1 MGTPIPDPSLGRRF
15 SQFIVRHSSAPFAIA
30 GGVTIRWGQ
39 FVAEAR
45 ALANRLPQ
53 CPQVINLCENRYNF
67 CLSLVASLL
76 RGSTTLL
83 PPDRGARHLKVL
95 ELDYPNALILTDQPE
110 AAYPAALH
118 VVRPVVPPVA
128 GHVHLDLPDEQEAL
142 MAFTSGSTGAPRGYP
157 KTWGSLCESAR
168 LIDDRLGGSLGKTL
182 VATVPAQHMYGLE
195 LSILL
200 PLCRGAIL
208 YAGKPFFPADIAES
222 LGRVPSPRVLVT
234 TPIHL
239 RALLQSELPL
249 PPVAMLVSATAQLEP
264 ALARACEARFQA
276 PLLEIYG
283 CTEAGSIAG
292 RQPALDEPWT
302 LYESVILR
310 SGGSNIR
317 VEAPHLRE
325 PVELHDALESLDE
338 RRFSLIGRKTDLVN
352 IAGKRASLAALDG
365 VLLALDGVRDGA
377 FFLPE
382 DNTGVTPRLVVFVV
396 APGLTSHDILR
407 HLRAELDPAFLPRA
421 IHLVDRLPRNDRAK
435 LSRQKLEDL
444 LRHHQ
449 SNPVTNA
456 TG

>member
-1 MGTPIPDPSLGRRF
+1 MGTPIPDPSLGFRF
-15 SQFIVRHSSAPFAIA
+15 SQFTVRHSAAPFARV
-30 GGVTIRWGQ
+30 GEVTISWGQ

-45 ALANRLPQ
+45 ALANLLPQ
-53 CPQVINLCENRYNF
+53 RPQVINLCENRYNF
-67 CLSLVASLL
+67 CLSLLASLL
-76 RGSTTLL
+76 RGLTTLL

-95 ELDYPNALILTDQPE
+95 VQDYPNALILTDQPE

-128 GHVHLDLPDEQEAL
+128 GYVHLDLPDEQEAL

-168 LIDDRLGGSLGKTL
+168 LIDERLGGTLGKIL

-208 YAGKPFFPADIAES
+208 HAGKPFFPADIVET
-222 LGRVPSPRVLVT
+222 LGRVPPPRVLVT

-249 PPVAMLVSATAQLEP
+249 PPVAMLVSATAPLEP
-264 ALARACEARFQA
+264 ALARVCEARFQA
-276 PLLEIYG
+276 PLREIYG

-292 RQPALDEPWT
+292 RRPALDEPWT
-302 LYESVILR
+302 LYESVVLR
-310 SGGSNIR
+310 TRGSN
-317 VEAPHLRE
+317 VQAEAPHLRE
-325 PVELHDALESLDE
+325 PVELHDALEPLDE
-338 RRFSLIGRKTDLVN
+338 RRFSLVGRKTDLVN

-382 DNTGVTPRLVVFVV
+382 NTAGVTARLVAFVV
-396 APGLTSHDILR
+396 APGLTRQDILR
-407 HLRAELDPAFLPRA
+407 HLRAELDPAFLPRVV
-421 IHLVDRLPRNDRAK
+421 HLVDRLPRNDRAK
-435 LSRQKLEDL
+435 LSRQALEDL
-444 LRHHQ
+444 LRHRQ
-449 SNPVTNA
+449 SNPVTDA
-456 TG
+456 PD